1 MGGLSKKA
9 VTVHNLT
16 QDAKWPALV
25 LSSGNML
32 LDKHFHPEKRREE
45 AIAAEAIVQA
55 SRMMGNKIMGVGALD
70 LAGGLSLV
78 RPLQQPPDF
87 TLLSL
92 NVVDPS
98 SHQPIFTPYKIISVN
113 GLRIGILGLTDNTEI
128 GQGEGFQVLHW
139 KDSLAPVLDQVRSQ
153 ADFIILL
160 SNYSMTVNKEIA
172 TTFGAIDC
180 ILQAGHV
187 MGNFGPIITNKALI
201 VQTNIRGKYLGV
213 LDIDWQGHGKW
224 KNTKDL
230 TPVNHSLIS
239 SEPSMVDS
247 SFVPLAQSIPNDP
260 AVMAVVEKAQAQID
274 TLRQHPPAG
283 NPMVTP

>member
-1 MGGLSKKA
+1 MGGQSKKA
-9 VTVHNLT
+9 TTVYNLT
-16 QDAKWPALV
+16 HDVKWPALV

-32 LDKHFHPEKRREE
+32 LDKHFHPGKRQEA
-45 AIAAEAIVQA
+45 AIAAETIAQT
-55 SRMMGNKIMGVGALD
+55 SRLMGNNIMGVGALD
-70 LAGGLSLV
+70 LAGGLPLIRS
-78 RPLQQPPDF
+78 LQQPPDF

-98 SHQPIFTPYKIISVN
+98 SHQPIFTPYRIISVN
-113 GLRIGILGLTDNTEI
+113 GLRIGLLGLTDNTEI
-128 GQGEGFQVLHW
+128 SQGEGFQVLPW
-139 KDSLAPVLDQVRSQ
+139 KDSLEPVLDQVRSQ

-172 TTFGAIDC
+172 GTFGSIDC

-230 TPVNHSLIS
+230 TPINRSLIS

-247 SFVPLAQSIPNDP
+247 SFVPLVPSIPNDP
-260 AVMAVVEKAQAQID
+260 AILAVVTQAQTRISN
-274 TLRQHPPAG
+274 LRAHPQVQLPI
-283 NPMVTP
+283 NP